1 MVDLKSTPT
10 EPGCYIYK
18 DSNDKVIYVG
28 KAKNLKKR
36 VASYFRKTE
45 HDQKTQCLI
54 ANIRSVDY
62 IVTNNELEALI
73 LENTL
78 IKKYK
83 PKYNIHLKYSGTYP
97 YIQLTAEKFP
107 RLLLAR
113 YKTGKGS
120 YFGPFVSS
128 SARFNIVSVLNRT
141 FRLRTCK
148 RLPKKACLRYHIELC
163 SAPCINC
170 IEKDDYTRAI
180 DKVKMVLNGKNAEL
194 LKNMQDEM
202 LAFSKDLVFEKAME
216 LRNQIKA
223 VEILSER
230 QAMDRNR
237 VYNEDIIN
245 FVVRSGKVYLML
257 FNIYKGTLNNKSEY
271 SFDFSEGFMEEFITR
286 YYSENDIPYELILPI
301 EISETLVSFLSI
313 KKKGKVRAIVPQKGE
328 KKLLMD
334 LVRKNIEIS
343 FFGDMTLLEDLR
355 NILSLDSTP
364 SVIECFDISHISGT
378 SMVGSMVQF
387 RNAKP
392 DKSNYRKFKIRSVK
406 GVDDTKAIAEVV
418 RRRYSRLLKSGS
430 QLPDLII
437 IDGGKGQLNSAA
449 CELKKLELNIH
460 LISIAKRLEEI
471 HKPGQR
477 PIIIPRKGRTLQL
490 IQQIRDEA
498 HRFAITYNRLLRSK
512 EQLELK

>member
-1 MVDLKSTPT
+1 MIDLKATPT

-18 DSNDKVIYVG
+18 NDSDKVIYVG
-28 KAKNLKKR
+28 KAKNLRKR
-36 VASYFRKTE
+36 VSSYFRKTE

-54 ANIRSVDY
+54 SNIHSVDY

-83 PKYNIHLKYSGTYP
+83 PKYNIHLKHSGTYP

-113 YKTGKGS
+113 SKTGKGS
-120 YFGPFVSS
+120 YYGPFVSS
-128 SARFNIVSVLNRT
+128 NTRFNIVSVLNRT

-148 RLPKKACLRYHIELC
+148 RLPKKVCLRHHIELC
-163 SAPCINC
+163 SAPCAGC
-170 IEKDDYTRAI
+170 VERSDYLKAI

-202 LAFSKDLVFEKAME
+202 LAFSRDLAFEKAME
-216 LRNQIKA
+216 LRNQIRA
-223 VEILSER
+223 IEILSER

-245 FVVRSGKVYLML
+245 FVVRNGKVFLIL

-271 SFDFSEGFMEEFITR
+271 SFDFSEGFLEEFITR
-286 YYSENDIPYELILPI
+286 YYSEKDIPSELILPA
-301 EISETLVSFLSI
+301 EIGETLVSFLSM
-313 KKKGKVRAIVPQKGE
+313 KKKGKVKVVLPQKGE
-328 KKLLMD
+328 KKLLLD
-334 LVRKNIEIS
+334 LVKKNIEIS
-343 FFGDMTLLEDLR
+343 FFGDMTLLEDLK
-355 NILSLDSTP
+355 NVLSLDSTP
-364 SVIECFDISHISGT
+364 FVIECFDISHLSGT

-392 DKSNYRKFKIRSVK
+392 DKSNYRKFKIMSVQ
-406 GVDDTKAIAEVV
+406 GIDDTKAIAEVV
-418 RRRYSRLLKSGS
+418 RRRYTRLLKSGS
-430 QLPDLII
+430 ELPSLVI
-437 IDGGKGQLNSAA
+437 IDGGKGQLNSAVR
-449 CELKKLELNIH
+449 ELEKIGLSIPLV
-460 LISIAKRLEEI
+460 SIAKRLEEI
-471 HKPGQR
+471 HKPGLEN
-477 PIIIPRKGRTLQL
+477 PIRISRKGKTLHL
-490 IQQIRDEA
+490 IQQIRNEA

-512 EQLELK
+512 EQLK